1 MFYIC
6 CRHFPHTQSPV
17 LKEARLVSHLGVP
30 SPNEAQ
36 DSGSGELNASP
47 TLTWMSTPSLQKR
60 KHMCPEATVLLQ
72 GEQ

>member
-1 MFYIC
+1 M
-6 CRHFPHTQSPV
+6 
-17 LKEARLVSHLGVP
+17 SHLGVP

-36 DSGSGELNASP
+36 DSSSGELNASP

-60 KHMCPEATVLLQ
+60 QHMCPEATVLLQ